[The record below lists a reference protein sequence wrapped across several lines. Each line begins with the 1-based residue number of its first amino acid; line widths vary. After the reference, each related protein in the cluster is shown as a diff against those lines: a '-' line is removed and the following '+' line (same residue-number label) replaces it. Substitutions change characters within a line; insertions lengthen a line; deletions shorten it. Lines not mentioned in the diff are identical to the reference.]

1 MRCLFTAAVAVFLL
15 LDFPALTQIGSP
27 YPGGYPPGGRY
38 PGGRGGGIGGGLPPM
53 PRLPGRGKKDKK
65 STPEKEAQEPLI
77 DVAGVLRRIDAGSVV
92 VEAQDTRIFNL
103 KRSEKTTFSKDNKPM
118 QPSEL
123 QPGDHVLVQS
133 KQDEQGFF
141 YAVHVIFSKAGTA
154 EERAAA
160 SQPVDD
166 LTPKRDDDDERPV
179 LRKKAPAG
187 AETPTETAEAVEAEA
202 PRPVAPPPIRS
213 LPQDEEE
220 PAPVLRRRKPGER
233 PPARPPARTASAGPP
248 APAPAR
254 EPEAPPA
261 PARETVVV
269 VENEFARPPD
279 PVIEK
284 ARAMAASFTA
294 GLPNYYCRELIT
306 RFVNVSHKINWA
318 PQDVVSAE
326 LIYENHRERYRN
338 IAINNKLT
346 KKSMEELPGAWSTG
360 EFGTVLADLFSPG
373 TAADF
378 VFSKEDQ
385 AGGRTALVYEF
396 TVERQN
402 SHWHIQAAS
411 QSIVPAYGGG
421 VWIDKKT
428 QQVLRIEM
436 EAKSLPRE
444 FPFDKV
450 ESTVDYQYVT
460 LGSQAPFLLPVHAEN
475 LMCQTGTNVCS
486 RNVIDFR
493 NYHKYTSE
501 SSIIFTP

>member
-1 MRCLFTAAVAVFLL
+1 MDRYLITAALAVLLL

-27 YPGGYPPGGRY
+27 YPGGYPPGGQY

-65 STPEKEAQEPLI
+65 STPAKEAQEPLI
-77 DVAGVLRRIDAGSVV
+77 DVAGILRKIDAGSVV

-103 KRSEKTTFSKDNKPM
+103 KRSEKTTFTKDNKPI
-118 QPSEL
+118 QPSEI
-123 QPGDHVLVQS
+123 QPGDHVRVQS
-133 KQDEQGFF
+133 KQDDQGFF
-141 YAVHVIFSKAGTA
+141 YAVNVIFSKAGTA

-160 SQPVDD
+160 SQPVED
-166 LTPKRDDDDERPV
+166 LTTPKRDDDDERPV

-187 AETPTETAEAVEAEA
+187 AEPATETADAEA

-213 LPQDEEE
+213 LPEHDEE

-233 PPARPPARTASAGPP
+233 GPSTAPARPPARTASAGPP
-248 APAPAR
+248 PHR
-254 EPEAPPA
+254 EPEPP

-269 VENEFARPPD
+269 VENEFVRPPD

-284 ARAMAASFTA
+284 ARAMAASFTTS
-294 GLPNYYCRELIT
+294 LPNYYCRQLIT
-306 RFVNVSHKINWA
+306 RFVNISHKINWA

-326 LIYENHRERYRN
+326 IIYEDHRERYRN
-338 IAINNKLT
+338 IAINGKLT
-346 KKSMEELPGAWSTG
+346 KKSMQELPGAWSTG

-385 AGGRTALVYEF
+385 AGGRAALVYEF

-450 ESTVDYQYVT
+450 ESVVDYQYVR
-460 LGSQAPFLLPVHAEN
+460 LGSEAQFLLPVHAEN
-475 LMCQTGTNVCS
+475 LMCQTGTNLCS

-501 SSIIFTP
+501 SSIIFAP